1 MTVPDLGLLSQNA
14 RPAKREEFDARAASR
29 LGAAQAA
36 MTTGAERQQ
45 GGAEINFEEEWCTRL
60 DQGLRHI
67 FQVQHAEGMPWKEN
81 EREQQRQL
89 FPAEA
94 SVTSLAM
101 SKQSDDSSDED
112 SGRFRRGSS
121 IGTQAHP
128 ARSTGHDAIYRHT
141 SPRTPELEV
150 EGGHQRQVV
159 NLPVH
164 MLHNQHRDDPQP
176 QPQQQEQEQELE
188 RRVAEMAL
196 ALERS
201 RQELLRA
208 QAELEPEP
216 EPEPEPVAHQCAGCS
231 LVVPRERFSD
241 AQWAK
246 RPQSRCRVCISSG
259 VPVRAKLA
267 PDTAPDTERKHSQ
280 REHST
285 MQDLLLALARENSEL
300 RYEDGADVPVSLDLS
315 GDGSVELCV
324 GGQPW
329 QPRTA
334 NGADET
340 ESCIGLGVLQTGA
353 MPDDSTTP
361 YEMTPYDRAQASSGR
376 GRRGEAARKE
386 ARRLEELEVQ
396 VTLAQKSKCVLCGHP
411 PPVPGAPKPAAKM
424 KMGGL
429 PRFG

>member
-1 MTVPDLGLLSQNA
+1 MHLQAPQLPTEAAGTAVTVTAAAEDAELATALATTGPCDDD
-14 RPAKREEFDARAASR
+14 RETTRAAWEES
-29 LGAAQAA
+29 QAA
-36 MTTGAERQQ
+36 SEEGGESRGDRGASSLDLAYEKMQACMGVSFVRSNAEEQLVYQAEMQRERQ
-45 GGAEINFEEEWCTRL
+45 R
-60 DQGLRHI
+60 
-67 FQVQHAEGMPWKEN
+67 
-81 EREQQRQL
+81 QR
-89 FPAEA
+89 
-94 SVTSLAM
+94 
-101 SKQSDDSSDED
+101 K
-112 SGRFRRGSS
+112 
-121 IGTQAHP
+121 
-128 ARSTGHDAIYRHT
+128 AR
-141 SPRTPELEV
+141 
-150 EGGHQRQVV
+150 
-159 NLPVH
+159 
-164 MLHNQHRDDPQP
+164 
-176 QPQQQEQEQELE
+176 QQQEQQEQQQQELE